1 MKNSPLYIVT
11 GNTAGV
17 TWHEPQTYS
26 DPLPYADALSV
37 MQDLESQTDRED
49 ITFELIEA

>member
-1 MKNSPLYIVT
+1 MKNSPLYIVSGRTT
-11 GNTAGV
+11 GVAWN
-17 TWHEPQTYS
+17 EPQTYS
-26 DPLPYADALSV
+26 DPLPYSEALSV

>member
-11 GNTAGV
+11 GRTTGV
-17 TWHEPQTYS
+17 AWYEPQTYS
-26 DPLPYADALSV
+26 DPLPYDEALAV
-37 MQDLESQTDRED
+37 MQSLESETSRED